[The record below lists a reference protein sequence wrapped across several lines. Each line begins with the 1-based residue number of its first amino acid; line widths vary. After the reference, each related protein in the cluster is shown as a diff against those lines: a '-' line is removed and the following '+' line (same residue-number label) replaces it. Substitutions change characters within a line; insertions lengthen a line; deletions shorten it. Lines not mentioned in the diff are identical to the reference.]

1 MRNRFDRAAKGIFAE
16 ALAPIAEVSTE
27 VETSPDPQSIDV
39 WVVPR
44 TGLAG
49 LDLGLL
55 GRIASGPCLIESYS
69 GTVRLDEVRDCVRKQ
84 LGRHRELAN
93 KEAGRWSEV
102 PSLWI
107 LSTGKPQSALELGF
121 RSARGW
127 PLGIYSLAA
136 PWRVFLAVRC
146 ELPRQR
152 DTLIL
157 RATGTGRV
165 LREAVEDLR
174 REPEDSAARGLLT
187 RHLVRLQL
195 ELRQNTGGQT
205 LEEKEFAMTGEEMLR
220 ELETKARAQG
230 LEQGLEQGRRESER
244 ALRELETKA
253 RAQGLEEGARR
264 MVRTAFERRFGALPP
279 LLDEALGRIH
289 ELGELERLM
298 AACISESQ
306 DEIARLLRA
315 RVH

>member
-1 MRNRFDRAAKGIFAE
+1 MKNRFDRAAKGIFAD

-44 TGLAG
+44 TGLAPA

-69 GTVRLDEVRDCVRKQ
+69 GTVKLDEVRDCVRKQ

-93 KEAGRWSEV
+93 KEADRWREV

-121 RSARGW
+121 QSASGW
-127 PLGIYSLAA
+127 PVGIYCLAN
-136 PWRVFLAVRC
+136 PWRVFLAVRS

-157 RATGTGRV
+157 RATGSGRV

-174 REPEDSAARGLLT
+174 REPEDSAARVLLT
-187 RHLVRLQL
+187 RHLVRLHL
-195 ELRQNTGGQT
+195 DLRQNPGGQT
-205 LEEKEFAMTGEEMLR
+205 PEEKEFAMTGEEMLQ
-220 ELETKARAQG
+220 ELEAKARAQG
-230 LEQGLEQGRRESER
+230 LEDGRRESER

-264 MVRTAFERRFGALPP
+264 MVRMAFERRFGALPS